1 MHPDWSHLKIVLA
14 IHRAGNL
21 TAAARLLNMDQT
33 TVGRRLSALEAQLGA
48 TLFVRSK
55 NGFSVTRQGELVT
68 THALAIEK
76 TVSQMQND
84 LISDDE
90 GVTGILRL
98 QGNVWMLERLA
109 ETEVHKLLSDHPQ
122 LELRLSGRLPPASLS
137 GEATI
142 SLWFDAPAVHSGFTK
157 PLCSVPYGVFES
169 ITSPPAPDRWVMF
182 KDDEVT
188 GPSIAHEIRRRI
200 GPDRTVRMTATDASL
215 LRGAIRN
222 GVGRG
227 ILPWCLAQDDP
238 ELRCLSGDRPEVER
252 QLFAHLHPDTVDTK
266 RVQLVL
272 NWLRRVLPP
281 LLMSRDVAEQARP
294 KRK

>member
-21 TAAARLLNMDQT
+21 TAAARLLHMDQT

-98 QGNVWMLERLA
+98 QGNDCMLERLA
-109 ETEVHKLLSDHPQ
+109 ATEVHTLLADHPQ

-142 SLWFDAPAVHSGFTK
+142 SLWFDAPAVHSDFTT
-157 PLCSVPYGVFES
+157 PLCSVPLWGV
-169 ITSPPAPDRWVMF
+169 
-182 KDDEVT
+182 
-188 GPSIAHEIRRRI
+188 
-200 GPDRTVRMTATDASL
+200 
-215 LRGAIRN
+215 
-222 GVGRG
+222 
-227 ILPWCLAQDDP
+227 
-238 ELRCLSGDRPEVER
+238 
-252 QLFAHLHPDTVDTK
+252 
-266 RVQLVL
+266 
-272 NWLRRVLPP
+272 
-281 LLMSRDVAEQARP
+281 
-294 KRK
+294 